1 MLKVEAAGGKTI
13 NALNSGTSALLG
25 VKAHGEEY
33 VSSAGYSTR
42 KPFAPIASSPELSR
56 QVLARSQ
63 GQPHN
68 LAACA
73 ASAKEVESSK
83 EAGGKP
89 SSACQQ
95 QDPWDLALEFLW
107 SLNHYIK
114 VSSLAFVCY
123 CLAPLAFL
131 IQEMVYHIFPL
142 KPEGNTVP

>member
-1 MLKVEAAGGKTI
+1 MLKVEAGKTI
-13 NALNSGTSALLG
+13 NALSSGTTALLG

-33 VSSAGYSTR
+33 VSSAGYSSR
-42 KPFAPIASSPELSR
+42 KPFASVTSCPGLSR

-95 QDPWDLALEFLW
+95 QDPRDLALEFLW

-123 CLAPLAFL
+123 CLAPWLS
-131 IQEMVYHIFPL
+131 
-142 KPEGNTVP
+142 

>member
-1 MLKVEAAGGKTI
+1 MVRNML
-13 NALNSGTSALLG
+13 ALLG
-25 VKAHGEEY
+25 A
-33 VSSAGYSTR
+33 AL
-42 KPFAPIASSPELSR
+42 ASLWQSVTSCPELSM

-73 ASAKEVESSK
+73 ASAKEVESSE
-83 EAGGKP
+83 EARGKA

-114 VSSLAFVCY
+114 VSSLAFVRY
-123 CLAPLAFL
+123 CLAPWLS
-131 IQEMVYHIFPL
+131 
-142 KPEGNTVP
+142 